1 MSIVRTEPITHYLY
15 LTHLRERTMLYN
27 ISRITILV
35 TIFFVFTICT
45 THGVTTEHSTRPLH
59 PADPTHPYDSLINK
73 LVADGFDI
81 TELKKIFSDPRV
93 AFMKDVLTINLA
105 NRYIKADYSRFLQHQ
120 SINHAR
126 KFLDQESN
134 FLTTVEKR
142 FQVDKE
148 VIVSILFIES
158 AFGKRTGNNIVF
170 NVFSTL
176 SRATEPDILHNT
188 AHLLKERYPQMS
200 TNDIEKRAHKK
211 AQWAYQE
218 LKHLLTIAEKEH
230 IDVLKIKGSWAG
242 AFGIA
247 QFLPSSYV
255 HYAVDGNN
263 DHKVRLYN
271 RYDSIVSVANYLK
284 ENGWKK
290 GLTEKKKRTII
301 RKYNNSTPY
310 IDTVLQLSQ
319 KING

>member
-1 MSIVRTEPITHYLY
+1 
-15 LTHLRERTMLYN
+15 MLYN
-27 ISRITILV
+27 QCRSTILAAIV
-35 TIFFVFTICT
+35 FVFTIST
-45 THGVTTEHSTRPLH
+45 AHGVTTEHPAQPLPPEH
-59 PADPTHPYDSLINK
+59 SVQPYDSLINK
-73 LVADGFDI
+73 LADDGFDRA
-81 TELKKIFSDPRV
+81 ELKKIFSDSRV

-105 NRYIKADYSRFLQHQ
+105 NRYIKVDYSRFLQNQ

-126 KFLDQESN
+126 KFLDQESQ

-176 SRATEPDILHNT
+176 SRATEPEVLEAAARI
-188 AHLLKERYPQMS
+188 LKERYPQL
-200 TNDIEKRAHKK
+200 TDEDIERRAQTKS
-211 AQWAYQE
+211 AWAYQE
-218 LKHLLTIAEKEH
+218 LKHLLSIAEKEK

-255 HYAVDGNN
+255 NYAVDGNN

-271 RYDSIVSVANYLK
+271 RYDAMVSVANYLK
-284 ENGWKK
+284 EHGWKK
-290 GLTEKKKRTII
+290 GLTEEKKRTII

>member
-1 MSIVRTEPITHYLY
+1 MFYT
-15 LTHLRERTMLYN
+15 
-27 ISRITILV
+27 ISRTTILAA
-35 TIFFVFTICT
+35 IFFVFPIYT
-45 THGVTTEHSTRPLH
+45 THGVTTEQKTIHLQ
-59 PADPTHPYDSLINK
+59 PAVPTHPYDSLINK
-73 LVADGFDI
+73 LVADGFDR

-93 AFMKDVLTINLA
+93 AFMNDVLTINLA
-105 NRYIKADYSRFLQHQ
+105 NRYVKADYSRFLQNQ

-126 KFLDQESN
+126 KFLAQESN

-176 SRATEPDILHNT
+176 SRAIEPDILQT
-188 AHLLKERYPQMS
+188 TTHLLKERYPQMS
-200 TNDIEKRAHKK
+200 AEEIEQRAHKK

-230 IDVLKIKGSWAG
+230 LDVLKIKGSWAG

-255 HYAVDGNN
+255 RYAVDGNN

-290 GLTEKKKRTII
+290 GLTEKRKRTII

-319 KING
+319 KITG

>member
-1 MSIVRTEPITHYLY
+1 MFYTLSRA
-15 LTHLRERTMLYN
+15 TMLL
-27 ISRITILV
+27 TV
-35 TIFFVFTICT
+35 FFFLTVWTA
-45 THGVTTEHSTRPLH
+45 HGTPTENNEGPRNT
-59 PADPTHPYDSLINK
+59 ADHTQPYDKLISQ
-73 LVADGFDI
+73 LVADGFDR
-81 TELKKIFSDPRV
+81 TALKKIFIDPRV
-93 AFMKDVLTINLA
+93 TFMEDVLTINLV
-105 NRYIKADYSRFLQHQ
+105 NRYIKADYSRFLQNQ
-120 SINHAR
+120 SVNRA
-126 KFLDQESN
+126 KQFLAQEST
-134 FLTTVEKR
+134 FLSTVEKR
-142 FQVDKE
+142 FEVDKE

-176 SRATEPDILHNT
+176 SRATEPDILAT
-188 AHLLKERYPQMS
+188 TIPLLQERYPQMS
-200 TNDIEKRAHKK
+200 AEDIEKRAHKK
-211 AQWAYQE
+211 ARWAYEE

-230 IDVLKIKGSWAG
+230 LDVLKIKGSWAG

-284 ENGWKK
+284 ENGWKQ

-319 KING
+319 KITG

>member
-1 MSIVRTEPITHYLY
+1 MVYTL
-15 LTHLRERTMLYN
+15 
-27 ISRITILV
+27 SRVTILAAV
-35 TIFFVFTICT
+35 FFIVTICT
-45 THGVTTEHSTRPLH
+45 THGVTTEQSAQPLH
-59 PADPTHPYDSLINK
+59 PVDPTHPYGALTNK
-73 LVADGFDI
+73 LVADGFDRA
-81 TELKKIFSDPRV
+81 ELEKIFSDPRV
-93 AFMKDVLTINLA
+93 VFMKDVVTINLA
-105 NRYIKADYSRFLQHQ
+105 NRYIKADYSRFLQNQ

-126 KFLDQESN
+126 KFLAQESH

-176 SRATEPDILHNT
+176 SRATEPEVLRDTI
-188 AHLLKERYPQMS
+188 HLLQERYPQLS
-200 TNDIEKRAHKK
+200 PEDIEKRAHKK
-211 AQWAYQE
+211 ALWAYEE
-218 LKHLLTIAEKEH
+218 LKYLLTIAEKEH
-230 IDVLKIKGSWAG
+230 LDVLKIKGSWAG

-319 KING
+319 KITG

>member
-1 MSIVRTEPITHYLY
+1 MVYTL
-15 LTHLRERTMLYN
+15 
-27 ISRITILV
+27 SRVTILAAV
-35 TIFFVFTICT
+35 FFSITICT
-45 THGVTTEHSTRPLH
+45 THGVTTEQNAQPPH
-59 PADPTHPYDSLINK
+59 PVDFTHPYDALTNK
-73 LVADGFDI
+73 LVADGFDR
-81 TELKKIFSDPRV
+81 THLEKIFSDPRV
-93 AFMKDVLTINLA
+93 TFMKDVVTINLA
-105 NRYIKADYSRFLQHQ
+105 NRYIKADYSRFLQNQ

-126 KFLDQESN
+126 KFLAQESN

-176 SRATEPDILHNT
+176 SRATEPDILQT
-188 AHLLKERYPQMS
+188 TIHLLKERYSQL
-200 TNDIEKRAHKK
+200 TAEYIEKRAHKK
-211 AQWAYQE
+211 SQWAYQE
-218 LKHLLTIAEKEH
+218 LKHLLTIAKKEH
-230 IDVLKIKGSWAG
+230 LDVLKIKGSWAG

-255 HYAVDGNN
+255 HYAVDGND

-271 RYDSIVSVANYLK
+271 RYDSIVSVANYLR
-284 ENGWKK
+284 EHGWKQ

-319 KING
+319 KITG